1 MKLGNALCH
10 EHRVLNDETLGKVL
24 VELPRLLNDRGI
36 KDGFSFTYSNDF
48 FSVPGT
54 EKKSLL

>member
-1 MKLGNALCH
+1 MKLGNAICH

-36 KDGFSFTYSNDF
+36 KDGSLSPTAMTSFPSRGRTST
-48 FSVPGT
+48 ST
-54 EKKSLL
+54 